1 MWPWTCPA
9 VGDGHWDVMGSA
21 LLDGTI
27 LLHCSRYAE
36 ELAPKML
43 HRAHAVK
50 ASETRTQSGCRQYL
64 TPCEGAT
71 RPHREL
77 G

>member
-1 MWPWTCPA
+1 MVDA
-9 VGDGHWDVMGSA
+9 VCAQMGEPSTADEYQDVMGAA

-43 HRAHAVK
+43 HEAHAVK
-50 ASETRTQSGCRQYL
+50 ASEARAQAGER
-64 TPCEGAT
+64 
-71 RPHREL
+71 
-77 G
+77 